1 MILQLGP
8 TSAGQCFWSHVAG
21 PEDPPGLADPWWLIS
36 GSNCQLRLLQC
47 QQPRRRSPG
56 PRNLSC
62 QACAYGPVSS
72 AEVPLTDTG
81 LMHDQDQSL
90 RSRVWMQEMGF
101 TGDTSMQSPT
111 FIPCIL
117 EVCASDLEATSVF
130 LVLDIRK
137 LSQSNSVFFCLTDY
151 WPEM

>member
-1 MILQLGP
+1 M
-8 TSAGQCFWSHVAG
+8 
-21 PEDPPGLADPWWLIS
+21 
-36 GSNCQLRLLQC
+36 
-47 QQPRRRSPG
+47 
-56 PRNLSC
+56 SC

-90 RSRVWMQEMGF
+90 RQGVDA
-101 TGDTSMQSPT
+101 GDGIHWGYQYAVSHT

-117 EVCASDLEATSVF
+117 EVCTSDLKYTSVF

-137 LSQSNSVFFCLTDY
+137 LSQSNSVFSA
-151 WPEM
+151 